1 MTTGAAEQP
10 ASGWQVLF
18 CGLVRHAAQATA
30 ADRGRAAL
38 LATVS
43 HDLRAPLAAAKA
55 AVSGLRSRDVHLTE
69 DDRAELLDA
78 AEKSLDLLGRLTA
91 SLLDVSRL
99 QAGALAVFPR
109 PSDLG
114 EIVADSLDALGP
126 RARTVLADIPS
137 GLPEVMADPAIMERV
152 IANLVGNALRYAPA
166 GSPPLVTARARGDRV
181 ELRVVDHGTGIPEA
195 DRKRAFLP
203 FQRLGRPS
211 EETGVGLGLVVSRGL
226 AEAMGSTVE
235 PEETP
240 GGGLTM
246 VVSLPAAPARPAR
259 GALLRLRAGLPEF
272 PGDDLEGARSRDGQQ
287 GSDEAAEETAH
298 PVADRRPDQQ

>member
-287 GSDEAAEETAH
+287 GSHEAAEEAAH
-298 PVADRRPDQQ
+298 PVADRRPDQK

>member
-10 ASGWQVLF
+10 ASAWQVLF

-38 LATVS
+38 LAAVS
-43 HDLRAPLAAAKA
+43 HDLRAPLAAAQA
-55 AVSGLRSRDVHLTE
+55 AVSGLRSRDVRLTA
-69 DDRAELLDA
+69 DDRAELLDV

-126 RARTVLADIPS
+126 RARTVLADIPP
-137 GLPEVMADPAIMERV
+137 GLPAVMADPAITERI
-152 IANLVGNALRYAPA
+152 IANLVGNALRYAPP
-166 GSPPLVTARARGDRV
+166 GSPPLVTARACRDRV
-181 ELRVVDHGTGIPEA
+181 ELRVIDHGTGIPEA

-203 FQRLGRPS
+203 FQRLGCPRDG
-211 EETGVGLGLVVSRGL
+211 TGVGLGLMVSKGT

-246 VVSLPAAPARPAR
+246 VVSLPSW
-259 GALLRLRAGLPEF
+259 LLR
-272 PGDDLEGARSRDGQQ
+272 
-287 GSDEAAEETAH
+287 EELT
-298 PVADRRPDQQ
+298 PT